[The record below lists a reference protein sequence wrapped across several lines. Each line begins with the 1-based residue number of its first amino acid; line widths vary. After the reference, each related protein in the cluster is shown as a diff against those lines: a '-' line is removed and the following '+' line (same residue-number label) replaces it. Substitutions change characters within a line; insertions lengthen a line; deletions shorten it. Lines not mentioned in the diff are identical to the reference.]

1 MTRIRLR
8 SEICRR
14 LPRKCRTA
22 LRTLLL
28 LGCASFAGMAQASGD
43 GQAASIPLA
52 ITLAAAESTNGIAS
66 AANNVNKTNNIGLS
80 NRPAGPVT
88 SAHDLSLFGILA
100 LGIIGLF
107 WVRRHTSEL

>member
-1 MTRIRLR
+1 MTRFLLR

-14 LPRKCRTA
+14 LSRSCRTA
-22 LRTLLL
+22 MRTLLL
-28 LGCASFAGMAQASGD
+28 VGCASFTGMAQAAGD
-43 GQAASIPLA
+43 GQATSIPLA
-52 ITLAAAESTNGIAS
+52 ITLTGAESTNAIAS
-66 AANNVNKTNNIGLS
+66 AANNVNKTNNIGLG
-80 NRPAGPVT
+80 NRSAGPVT